1 MAEPEKHI
9 EVSAFE
15 HRDLSEG
22 FIWAVAGIG
31 VTVLLAC
38 ALMVVWL
45 YPQAATDRI
54 LSSPLPNFPEPHLQA
69 DPAADMRRFHAQQ
82 LEALNGKAHIP
93 IGTAMQQVAAEG
105 IADWPP
111 P

>member
-9 EVSAFE
+9 EVAAFE
-15 HRDLSEG
+15 PTDLGEG
-22 FIWAVAGIG
+22 FIWGVVGICVA
-31 VTVLLAC
+31 VLLAC
-38 ALMVVWL
+38 ALVVAWL

-54 LSSPLPNFPEPHLQA
+54 ISSPPPNFPEPHLQA

-82 LEALNGKAHIP
+82 LEELNGKAHIP
-93 IGTAMQQVAAEG
+93 IGNAMHQVATEG